1 MEIDRNSVLL
11 DDNTAIQVASHSE
24 TAPSPT
30 PTQPSST
37 SSYYLDAMGETE
49 VNKLVRSSRP
59 ELIVL
64 LGLNNFGKVLLPV
77 RFISFCVQEGALV
90 IISLLILRLS
100 LDGNEGFI

>member
-64 LGLNNFGKVLLPV
+64 LGLNNFGKSTFAGSLYQLL
-77 RFISFCVQEGALV
+77 RSRGRIGNYIFIDSET
-90 IISLLILRLS
+90 
-100 LDGNEGFI
+100 FIG